1 MHREFI
7 LDGVKNGFNIIDPE
21 CVPISVEMDNY
32 SSATAG
38 NVRAQV
44 ESQILTEIQNG
55 RYRIVDH
62 KPCIVSALGA
72 IPKRDSNKIRLIHDA
87 SRPTG
92 EALNDYATI
101 DHFQYQ
107 SVQDAVD
114 LVTPGCF
121 FARLDLANAYRSV
134 KIHKSNFKA
143 TGLKWRFNNDKHFTY
158 MIDERLP
165 FGASRSPLIFH
176 SITQAVRAIMA
187 KKGYNTIVC
196 YLDDFLIIASTYDEC
211 LEALNVLLQLLREL
225 GFHINYNKLEGPCQ
239 RLVFLGIVLDSV
251 SMTLSIPQRKMDEV
265 KEYLQSF
272 YASRKV
278 TKRNIQQL
286 AGKLNWISQCIW
298 GGRFYMRRLID
309 SANKLRN
316 PWHRTNV
323 TLDMK
328 QDIRWWL
335 NFMEIFNGTMPMI
348 DCRPVSFP
356 VCTDACK
363 IAGGAFHQGDFV
375 YKAWSAHEASLP
387 INYLEVL
394 ALEPAVR
401 RWAPLWRNKK
411 VFIHIDNV
419 AACAI
424 INKGTC
430 RNRTVMNSLRRVFWL
445 SAIFNFRLKC
455 VYYPGD
461 RNKLAD
467 AVSRLHE
474 PNGFIRLKTAMFNCG
489 YF

>member
-309 SANKLRN
+309 SANK
-316 PWHRTNV
+316 
-323 TLDMK
+323 
-328 QDIRWWL
+328 
-335 NFMEIFNGTMPMI
+335 
-348 DCRPVSFP
+348 
-356 VCTDACK
+356 
-363 IAGGAFHQGDFV
+363 
-375 YKAWSAHEASLP
+375 
-387 INYLEVL
+387 
-394 ALEPAVR
+394 
-401 RWAPLWRNKK
+401 
-411 VFIHIDNV
+411 
-419 AACAI
+419 
-424 INKGTC
+424 
-430 RNRTVMNSLRRVFWL
+430 
-445 SAIFNFRLKC
+445 
-455 VYYPGD
+455 
-461 RNKLAD
+461 
-467 AVSRLHE
+467 
-474 PNGFIRLKTAMFNCG
+474 
-489 YF
+489 